1 MLFII
6 GYTVSTTTVWLVGVL
21 VNVAI
26 IWIYTS
32 KNSRVNK
39 SGQREFP
46 LMFAAIDLFAVTLIL
61 PISAVFICFKN
72 SVDFPF
78 VLKMLLNLFFLFAMC
93 GYLFCLITATV
104 DKFYAV
110 YFPFKYRFVHK
121 TIIKIAIGLTFGF
134 NAGIN
139 IGMQPLYLLENL
151 SEYVSIIR
159 ATYGAMYILV
169 LVTVIVMYVL
179 IVVKIIQSQNKIG
192 NLGRAELKTVTR

>member
-1 MLFII
+1 MQLFVDVAV
-6 GYTVSTTTVWLVGVL
+6 GATMVWLVGVL
-21 VNVAI
+21 VNVAV

-46 LMFAAIDLFAVTLIL
+46 LMFAAIDLFAVTVIL
-61 PISAVFICFKN
+61 PLSAIFIYFKD
-72 SVDFPF
+72 SVSFPF
-78 VLKMLLNLFFLFAMC
+78 LFQAFMNFCFLFAMC

-192 NLGRAELKTVTR
+192 NLGRAELKTVSR